1 MRLRT
6 RLLLS
11 VTAVTTTVLA
21 ASFVP
26 LYVLIDAAE
35 TRDLDHA
42 LFRHAYTAAQRL
54 PTVYSPGRPLDAGW
68 VRVPESLEP
77 TTRYLVVYDGDGKV
91 LAASANFA
99 DVAPD
104 LAELGVSDVT
114 LEGTSL
120 DVSFGEHTL
129 RGVVM
134 PVPGRDEFLLY
145 AASQRSIDDD
155 TQYLWRILLLLFV
168 FATLTTSLLARWVG
182 SRLAR
187 DVHAI
192 AGVARAVAEGNLD
205 ARVQGDARG
214 SDETRALAADLD
226 HMISQ
231 LSELVRSQR
240 TFISHAAHELRSPL
254 ATLLGELQLA
264 LRRPREAP
272 AYRDAL
278 EAMLGDVE
286 VLVHLTEDLLLLA
299 RLQSGTAPVPAPIR
313 IETAVNEALRM
324 ARGRAEA
331 RGITVRAT
339 GLEAAHDAQVP
350 AVRGGELAR
359 LLRNLIDNAIT
370 HSPAGGTVE
379 VTVKVGARLE
389 VAVTDAGPGVAPEDR
404 PHIFAPFY
412 RAARET
418 PEHPTGAGLGLAI
431 ARAIAQGIHGGLYLD
446 DTHAN
451 GARFVA
457 ELPLTR
463 PHIDL
468 TDHDELHV

>member
-11 VTAVTTTVLA
+11 VTGVTTAVLV

-26 LYVLIDAAE
+26 LYVLVDAAE

-42 LFRHAYTAAQRL
+42 LFRHAYAAAQRL
-54 PTVYSPGRPLDAGW
+54 PTQYTPGRPLDAGW
-68 VRVPESLEP
+68 VRVPESLEA
-77 TTRYLVVYDGDGKV
+77 TTRYLAVYDEAGML

-99 DVAPD
+99 GEVPGLDD
-104 LAELGVSDVT
+104 LGGTEAA
-114 LEGTSL
+114 LEGTPL
-120 DVSFGEHTL
+120 DVGVGDSTL
-129 RGVVM
+129 RGVLLQ
-134 PVPGRDEFLLY
+134 VPGRAEYLLY

-155 TQYLWRILLLLFV
+155 TQYLWRLLLGLFV
-168 FATLTTSLLARWVG
+168 CATLAASLLARWVG
-182 SRLAR
+182 ERLAR

-205 ARVQGDARG
+205 ARVLGGAQG

-264 LRRPREAP
+264 LRRPREAE
-272 AYRDAL
+272 AYRAAL
-278 EAMLGDVE
+278 EEMRSDVE
-286 VLVHLTEDLLLLA
+286 MLVRLTEDLLLLA
-299 RLQSGTAPVPAPIR
+299 RLQAGSAPLPNPTRVDA
-313 IETAVNEALRM
+313 AVAEALRM
-324 ARGRAEA
+324 AHGRAQL
-331 RGITVRAT
+331 RGVRVVT
-339 GLEAAHDAQVP
+339 SGLEGIGDARVS

-370 HSPAGGTVE
+370 HSPADGVVRVDLRRGQ
-379 VTVKVGARLE
+379 RLE
-389 VAVTDAGPGVAPEDR
+389 IRVTDAGPGVASEDR

-418 PEHPTGAGLGLAI
+418 PDHPAGAGLGLSI
-431 ARAIAQGIHGGLYLD
+431 ARAIAQGIGGEIVLD
-446 DTHAN
+446 EGHVD
-451 GARFVA
+451 GASFIVR
-457 ELPLTR
+457 LPLG
-463 PHIDL
+463 P
-468 TDHDELHV
+468 EA

>member
-11 VTAVTTTVLA
+11 VTAVTTAVVA

-26 LYVLIDAAE
+26 LYVLVDAAE

-42 LFRHAYTAAQRL
+42 LFRHAYVAAQRL
-54 PTVYSPGRPLDAGW
+54 PAQYPPGQALDAGW
-68 VRVPESLEP
+68 VRVPESFEP
-77 TTRYLVVYDGDGKV
+77 TTRYLAVYDSDGQV
-91 LAASANFA
+91 IAASANFA
-99 DVAPD
+99 GAAPT
-104 LAELGVSDVT
+104 LAELGVTEVSF
-114 LEGTSL
+114 EGTSL
-120 DVSFGEHTL
+120 DVSVGEHTL

-134 PVPGRDEFLLY
+134 PVPGRAEALLY
-145 AASQRSIDDD
+145 AASQRSITDD

-182 SRLAR
+182 ERLAR
-187 DVHAI
+187 DVHEI

-205 ARVQGDARG
+205 ARVHGGAHG

-264 LRRPREAP
+264 LRRPREAA
-272 AYRDAL
+272 AYRVAL
-278 EAMLGDVE
+278 EAMCGDVE
-286 VLVHLTEDLLLLA
+286 ALVHLTEDLLLLA
-299 RLQSGTAPVPAPIR
+299 RLQAPAPPPSPTR
-313 IETAVNEALRM
+313 ADSAVAEALRM
-324 ARGRAEA
+324 ARGRTEQH
-331 RGITVRAT
+331 GVTVRVH
-339 GLEAAHDAQVP
+339 GLGSAGAALVP
-350 AVRGGELAR
+350 TVRSGELAR

-370 HSPAGGTVE
+370 HSPADGVVE
-379 VTVKVGARLE
+379 VTVTAGARIEL
-389 VAVTDAGPGVAPEDR
+389 AVTDTGPGVAPEDR

-412 RAARET
+412 RGAHET
-418 PEHPTGAGLGLAI
+418 PEHPTGAGLGLSI
-431 ARAIAQGIHGGLYLD
+431 ARAIAEGVGGSLTLD
-446 DTHAN
+446 ATYTA

-457 ELPLTR
+457 DLPRMQPT
-463 PHIDL
+463 
-468 TDHDELHV
+468 

>member
-11 VTAVTTTVLA
+11 VTAVTTAVLV

-42 LFRHAYTAAQRL
+42 LFRHAYVAAQRL
-54 PTVYSPGRPLDAGW
+54 PASYAPGQPLDAGW

-77 TTRYLVVYDGDGKV
+77 TNRYLATYDSEGNL

-99 DVAPD
+99 SEAPSLVD
-104 LAELGVSDVT
+104 LGVSEVSV
-114 LEGTSL
+114 EGTSL
-120 DVSFGEHTL
+120 DVSVGQHTL
-129 RGVVM
+129 RGVVL
-134 PVPGRDEFLLY
+134 PVPGRSEVLLY
-145 AASQRSIDDD
+145 AASQRSVDDD

-182 SRLAR
+182 ERLAR

-205 ARVQGDARG
+205 ARVQANAHG

-264 LRRPREAP
+264 LRRPREAQ
-272 AYRDAL
+272 AYRVSL
-278 EAMLGDVE
+278 EAMRGDVE
-286 VLVHLTEDLLLLA
+286 TLVHLTEDLLLLA
-299 RLQSGTAPVPAPIR
+299 RLQAGAVPLPNPTR
-313 IETAVNEALRM
+313 VESVVNDALRM
-324 ARGRAEA
+324 AHGRAEE
-331 RGITVRAT
+331 RGIQVRAT
-339 GLEAAHDAQVP
+339 GLEAAGDAQVP

-370 HSPAGGTVE
+370 HSPPGGVVE
-379 VTVKVGARLE
+379 VAVTVGARLE
-389 VAVTDAGPGVAPEDR
+389 IAVSDTGPGVAAEDR

-412 RAARET
+412 RGAHET
-418 PEHPTGAGLGLAI
+418 PEHPAGAGLGLSI
-431 ARAIAQGIHGGLYLD
+431 ARAIAQGVGGDLYLD
-446 DTHAN
+446 ETHAA

-457 ELPLTR
+457 VLPLSMP
-463 PHIDL
+463 PH
-468 TDHDELHV
+468 TVGHP